1 LPLTTASSR
10 QIQTESAYFH
20 PQPTAPTP
28 FEKAIGKFPSDP
40 DFKECNSDAT
50 CKVSWALAI
59 YQSSNVHIVGAGL
72 YSWFFDNYNQDCIE
86 KRTCQKRILWID
98 DATSGLYMYNLFTV
112 GVEEMF
118 SMPGGKAVLAKDNV
132 MLADKK
138 PFPSILA
145 TVVKVSAFQPTA
157 ESM

>member
-1 LPLTTASSR
+1 MPLTTASSR

-86 KRTCQKRILWID
+86 KRTC
-98 DATSGLYMYNLFTV
+98 
-112 GVEEMF
+112 
-118 SMPGGKAVLAKDNV
+118 
-132 MLADKK
+132 
-138 PFPSILA
+138 
-145 TVVKVSAFQPTA
+145 
-157 ESM
+157 